1 MQKITPRTAL
11 FCVHGDVDSDESR
24 CPCFVPAAMKAEPW
38 ELAYGRRCRVLT
50 SDGEDAWVFAIQYA
64 DGTIDDATVV
74 HAHLDEGFAAA
85 DARRIGRALLNAAT
99 RLDELTSAR

>member
-11 FCVHGDVDSDESR
+11 FCVHADVDGDESR
-24 CPCFVPAAMKAEPW
+24 CPCRVPAGMVAEEW
-38 ELAYGRRCRVLT
+38 EATNGQRYRILT
-50 SDGEDAWVFAIQYA
+50 SEGEDAWAFAIQRA

-74 HAHLDEGFAAA
+74 HAHLDANFNAE